1 MSTPCSLSRCR
12 TTAMPLPGAPR
23 ELSSD
28 DSDVLGFLAL
38 PAWGHVELDAL
49 AVFERP
55 VAIALNR
62 REVDEYVVPAFT
74 LDEAEA
80 LLRVEPFHS
89 ALRCHVVC
97 FPWLSSRRAGVSSRQ
112 AGHVFSIHSVASGG
126 AKRTAI
132 SLGRTEI
139 PGTLPARRERRER
152 WSNRCCRIRAAPR
165 RPKLTSKGYQTDVYA
180 QFTLG
185 GRAR

>member
-89 ALRCHVVC
+89 ALRCHVVVSLVVIPSGRC
-97 FPWLSSRRAGVSSRQ
+97 QQPAGGTRVQYPFGGVGRSEADSYLTGANRNPRDTARQAGATREMVEPVLSHSRRA
-112 AGHVFSIHSVASGG
+112 
-126 AKRTAI
+126 
-132 SLGRTEI
+132 
-139 PGTLPARRERRER
+139 
-152 WSNRCCRIRAAPR
+152 
-165 RPKLTSKGYQTDVYA
+165 
-180 QFTLG
+180 
-185 GRAR
+185 